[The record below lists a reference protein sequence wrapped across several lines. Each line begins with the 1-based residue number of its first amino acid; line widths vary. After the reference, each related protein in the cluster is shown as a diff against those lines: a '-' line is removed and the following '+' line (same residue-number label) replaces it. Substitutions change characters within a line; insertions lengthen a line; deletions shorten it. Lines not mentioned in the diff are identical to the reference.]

1 MKIDTVCILG
11 GGTSG
16 FMTSSMLAKYR
27 EESGLDFDIKLV
39 HSETIGSIGV
49 GESTLFNI
57 NYLFRYLE
65 LTDKDWMKPCNATYK
80 TSVRFE
86 DFYKH
91 GTYFHYPFG
100 STREDADIQLWF
112 TLKEVYPE
120 TFTPEK
126 AALYFNPNSIFCE
139 KNKLSDNV
147 VSDGSGYHFDS
158 YLLGEYL
165 RKYSEKRGVEI
176 VNDTFKSATL
186 REDGYIKS
194 LICEN
199 GTYEADLFIDC
210 SGFRSLL
217 LDGVMGEE
225 YISFGDTLIN
235 NKALVTKVPYTDKEK
250 QLKNYTNSVA
260 LKNGWCWETPLW
272 DSLAYGYVHTNKFA
286 TEEEIEQEFFEH
298 VGEVEY
304 RTLHFKTGRYKR
316 GWVKNVAAVGLSYG
330 FLEPLEAT
338 GIATTL
344 ENIFRLL
351 ECISKRDMFYTQV
364 DRDAFN
370 HHIAS
375 ETDGFRG
382 FVESHYYLS
391 SREDTEYW
399 RHLTEDVDYGYDT
412 MGFGYQEFL
421 NRIIVRR
428 DLTFNGSYPIT
439 GLLFVIAGMNY
450 SCFSKAFTLS
460 DCNPDDYFAN
470 AVIFNDH
477 IKELEVSTE
486 DHLSSYQYLKKKIY
500 SRSILGV
507 TI

>member
-65 LTDKDWMKPCNATYK
+65 LKDKDWMKPCNATYK

-210 SGFRSLL
+210 SGF
-217 LDGVMGEE
+217 
-225 YISFGDTLIN
+225 
-235 NKALVTKVPYTDKEK
+235 
-250 QLKNYTNSVA
+250 
-260 LKNGWCWETPLW
+260 
-272 DSLAYGYVHTNKFA
+272 
-286 TEEEIEQEFFEH
+286 
-298 VGEVEY
+298 
-304 RTLHFKTGRYKR
+304 
-316 GWVKNVAAVGLSYG
+316 
-330 FLEPLEAT
+330 
-338 GIATTL
+338 
-344 ENIFRLL
+344 
-351 ECISKRDMFYTQV
+351 
-364 DRDAFN
+364 
-370 HHIAS
+370 
-375 ETDGFRG
+375 
-382 FVESHYYLS
+382 
-391 SREDTEYW
+391 
-399 RHLTEDVDYGYDT
+399 
-412 MGFGYQEFL
+412 
-421 NRIIVRR
+421 
-428 DLTFNGSYPIT
+428 
-439 GLLFVIAGMNY
+439 
-450 SCFSKAFTLS
+450 
-460 DCNPDDYFAN
+460 
-470 AVIFNDH
+470 
-477 IKELEVSTE
+477 
-486 DHLSSYQYLKKKIY
+486 
-500 SRSILGV
+500 
-507 TI
+507 

>member
-1 MKIDTVCILG
+1 
-11 GGTSG
+11 
-16 FMTSSMLAKYR
+16 
-27 EESGLDFDIKLV
+27 
-39 HSETIGSIGV
+39 
-49 GESTLFNI
+49 
-57 NYLFRYLE
+57 
-65 LTDKDWMKPCNATYK
+65 
-80 TSVRFE
+80 
-86 DFYKH
+86 
-91 GTYFHYPFG
+91 
-100 STREDADIQLWF
+100 
-112 TLKEVYPE
+112 
-120 TFTPEK
+120 
-126 AALYFNPNSIFCE
+126 
-139 KNKLSDNV
+139 
-147 VSDGSGYHFDS
+147 
-158 YLLGEYL
+158 
-165 RKYSEKRGVEI
+165 
-176 VNDTFKSATL
+176 
-186 REDGYIKS
+186 
-194 LICEN
+194 
-199 GTYEADLFIDC
+199 
-210 SGFRSLL
+210 
-217 LDGVMGEE
+217 
-225 YISFGDTLIN
+225 
-235 NKALVTKVPYTDKEK
+235 
-250 QLKNYTNSVA
+250 
-260 LKNGWCWETPLW
+260 
-272 DSLAYGYVHTNKFA
+272 
-286 TEEEIEQEFFEH
+286 
-298 VGEVEY
+298 
-304 RTLHFKTGRYKR
+304 
-316 GWVKNVAAVGLSYG
+316 
-330 FLEPLEAT
+330 
-338 GIATTL
+338 
-344 ENIFRLL
+344 
-351 ECISKRDMFYTQV
+351 MFYTQV